1 MKKATG
7 IVWRQERP
15 ERKGRKYDGIAK
27 LAAGDCA
34 LVVCAPTMKKAIE
47 AANKCARALGWK
59 QDWPWER
66 LLAKEEPMRRVE

>member
-7 IVWRQERP
+7 TAWRQERP

-27 LAAGDCA
+27 LAAGGLV

-59 QDWPWER
+59 MEWPWDR
-66 LLAKEEPMRRVE
+66 IQTKEQMMREKK